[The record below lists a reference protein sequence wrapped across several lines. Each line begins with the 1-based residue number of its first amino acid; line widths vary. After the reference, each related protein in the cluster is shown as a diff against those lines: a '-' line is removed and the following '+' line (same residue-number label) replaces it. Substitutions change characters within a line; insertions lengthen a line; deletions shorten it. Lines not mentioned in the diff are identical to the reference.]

1 MKKSLSIISM
11 SILIAI
17 FATGCGSEDESTAAE
32 NNAANNQ
39 LEENTTDNN
48 NVVENSGTNEEN
60 NENEANEEEQPAEIT
75 VEHQLG
81 DTVVPTNP
89 ESVVVFDYGVLDSL
103 RELEIDPVAVPQ
115 GNIPAYLDEFESDDY
130 TNAGTLFEPDFETI
144 YDLAPDLII
153 ISGRAAEAYDDL
165 SEIAPT
171 IHIGVDTTNY
181 VESFKE
187 NTTLLGEIF
196 GKTAEVEAKLAEI
209 DKEIVSL
216 HETASSNDSTGLI
229 TMASEGAL
237 SAYGPGS
244 RFGVIHDEFGVA
256 AADEGIEEA
265 NHGQTVSFEYV
276 LETNPDYLFVLD
288 RGAAVGAEDEESAQ
302 DTVENELVQQT
313 TAYQEDN
320 IIYLDPGYWYLAS
333 GGLTSVSEMVKEIQ
347 AGLE

>member
-187 NTTLLGEIF
+187 NSTLLGEIF

-209 DKEIVSL
+209 DEEIATL

>member
-1 MKKSLSIISM
+1 MKKSLSIISI
-11 SILIAI
+11 SILIGL
-17 FATGCGSEDESTAAE
+17 FATGCGSEDESTTAN
-32 NNAANNQ
+32 NNANNNQ
-39 LEENTTDNN
+39 AEENTTNNN
-48 NVVENSGTNEEN
+48 NVEENNDLNEEN
-60 NENEANEEEQPAEIT
+60 NVNEANEEEADAEIT
-75 VEHQLG
+75 VEHELG
-81 DTVVPTNP
+81 DTVVPANP
-89 ESVVVFDYGVLDSL
+89 ESVVVFDYGVLDTL
-103 RELEIDPVAVPQ
+103 RELEINPVAVPQ
-115 GNIPAYLDEFESDDY
+115 GNIPAYLDEFESDEY
-130 TNAGTLFEPDFETI
+130 TNAGTLFEPDFETL
-144 YDLAPDLII
+144 YDISPDLII

-165 SEIAPT
+165 TEIAPT
-171 IHIGVDTTNY
+171 IHVGVDTTNY
-181 VESFKE
+181 IESFKE

-196 GKTAEVEAKLAEI
+196 GKTAEVDAKLAEI
-209 DKEIVSL
+209 DEEIASL

-288 RGAAVGAEDEESAQ
+288 RGAVVGGEDEESAQ
-302 DTVENELVQQT
+302 DTIENELVQQT

-320 IIYLDPGYWYLAS
+320 IIYLDPGYWYLS
-333 GGLTSVSEMVKEIQ
+333 GGGLTSVSEMVKEMQ